1 MSKHSALNNFG
12 RSGNPAF
19 RNHFDKSQTAS
30 NTLVRNP
37 SYQNHFEANQSLSEG
52 TMSLDGTVNKTGILL
67 ALCVGG
73 AFFGW
78 NAPGLALPA
87 VIIGFVIALFTI
99 FRPKNSPYTAP
110 AYAAI
115 EGVALGAITMVFE
128 AQYPG
133 IGIQAIGL
141 TFGILASLLFC
152 YKSGIIKPTEN
163 FRLMIFSATMGIA
176 LLYLISIIMSFF
188 GNSIGF
194 IHSNGL
200 MGIGFSLFVVGIAS
214 LNLVLDFDFIEEGS
228 EVGLPKY
235 MEWYGAFSLMV
246 TLVWLYL
253 EILRLLAKIRSR

>member
-1 MSKHSALNNFG
+1 MSKHSALNRFG

-19 RNHFDKSQTAS
+19 SKGFGINENISGEVMT
-30 NTLVRNP
+30 
-37 SYQNHFEANQSLSEG
+37 
-52 TMSLDGTVNKTGILL
+52 LDGTVNKTGILL

-73 AFFGW
+73 AYFGW
-78 NAPGLALPA
+78 NSPGLVMPSIL
-87 VIIGFVIALFTI
+87 IGFVIALFTI

-115 EGVALGAITMVFE
+115 EGVALGGITMIFE

-163 FRLMIFSATMGIA
+163 FRLMIFAGTMGIFI
-176 LLYLISIIMSFF
+176 LYLVSFIMSFF

-200 MGIGFSLFVVGIAS
+200 FGIGFSLFVVAIAS
-214 LNLVLDFDFIEEGS
+214 LNLVLDFDFIEEGA
-228 EVGLPKY
+228 EKGMPKY
-235 MEWYGAFSLMV
+235 LEWYGAFSLMV
-246 TLVWLYL
+246 TLIWLYL

>member
-1 MSKHSALNNFG
+1 M
-12 RSGNPAF
+12 
-19 RNHFDKSQTAS
+19 T
-30 NTLVRNP
+30 
-37 SYQNHFEANQSLSEG
+37 
-52 TMSLDGTVNKTGILL
+52 LDGTVNKTGILL

-73 AFFGW
+73 AYFGW
-78 NAPGLALPA
+78 NSPGLVMPSIL
-87 VIIGFVIALFTI
+87 IGFVIALFTI

-115 EGVALGAITMVFE
+115 EGVALGGITMIFE

-163 FRLMIFSATMGIA
+163 FRLMIFAGTMGIFI
-176 LLYLISIIMSFF
+176 LYLVSFIMSFF

-200 MGIGFSLFVVGIAS
+200 FGIGFSLFVVAIAS
-214 LNLVLDFDFIEEGS
+214 LNLVLDFDFIEEGA
-228 EVGLPKY
+228 EKGMPKY
-235 MEWYGAFSLMV
+235 LEWYGAFSLMV
-246 TLVWLYL
+246 TLIWLYL

>member
-1 MSKHSALNNFG
+1 MSKHSALNRFG

-19 RNHFDKSQTAS
+19 SKGFGINENISGEVMT
-30 NTLVRNP
+30 
-37 SYQNHFEANQSLSEG
+37 
-52 TMSLDGTVNKTGILL
+52 LDGTVNKTGILL

-73 AFFGW
+73 AYFGW
-78 NAPGLALPA
+78 NSPGLVMPA
-87 VIIGFVIALFTI
+87 ILIGFVIALFTI

-115 EGVALGAITMVFE
+115 EGVALGGITMIFE

-141 TFGILASLLFC
+141 TFGILASLLIC

-163 FRLMIFSATMGIA
+163 FRLMIFAGTMGIFI
-176 LLYLISIIMSFF
+176 LYLVSFIMSFF

-200 MGIGFSLFVVGIAS
+200 FGIGFSLFVVAIAS
-214 LNLVLDFDFIEEGS
+214 LNLVLDFDFIEEGA
-228 EVGLPKY
+228 EKGMPKY
-235 MEWYGAFSLMV
+235 LEWYGAFSLMV
-246 TLVWLYL
+246 TLIWLYL